1 MKNYNFIYFSNSLVF
16 KKKRNKILSFRN
28 LILFLFIL
36 LILFYF
42 SSKSKRK
49 NSKEKK
55 SNFTQTKK
63 INNNKKENKCYPI
76 NTYMNLTQCFP
87 FIFPNEL
94 SINFKI
100 NNKNITIENP
110 IKKFLKNSQ
119 IEINERKCFSEKLMY
134 KINDL
139 NNLKCI
145 EIEQNENDKIP
156 YSINFSLYKIIK
168 EIVHLYSFKEINISK
183 KIQNDDILIYDN
195 KIRFCNF
202 SQSNSYNMD
211 SLLEIK
217 WNVTKQKY
225 FCLNNLYFIY

>member
-55 SNFTQTKK
+55 SNFTQSKK

-94 SINFKI
+94 SINHKI
-100 NNKNITIENP
+100 NNK
-110 IKKFLKNSQ
+110 K
-119 IEINERKCFSEKLMY
+119 Y
-134 KINDL
+134 
-139 NNLKCI
+139 
-145 EIEQNENDKIP
+145 
-156 YSINFSLYKIIK
+156 
-168 EIVHLYSFKEINISK
+168 
-183 KIQNDDILIYDN
+183 
-195 KIRFCNF
+195 
-202 SQSNSYNMD
+202 YN
-211 SLLEIK
+211 
-217 WNVTKQKY
+217 
-225 FCLNNLYFIY
+225 